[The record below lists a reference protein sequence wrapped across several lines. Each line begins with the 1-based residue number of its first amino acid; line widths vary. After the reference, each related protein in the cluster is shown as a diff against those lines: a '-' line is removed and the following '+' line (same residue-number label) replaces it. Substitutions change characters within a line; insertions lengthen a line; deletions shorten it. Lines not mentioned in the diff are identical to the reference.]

1 MPPGPA
7 VSDSDTDYLKWV
19 NETDKPFATP
29 SDVLD
34 RASVKRA
41 QVNTR
46 LDRLVND
53 GKLQRE
59 KVGSGK
65 VYWLTDA
72 GRRDLD

>member
-1 MPPGPA
+1 MVPGPA
-7 VSDSDTDYLKWV
+7 VSDSDTDYLRWV
-19 NETDKPFATP
+19 DETKKPFATP
-29 SDVLD
+29 TDILD

-46 LDRLVND
+46 LDRLVSA
-53 GKLQRE
+53 GKLHRE

-72 GRRDLD
+72 GREALD